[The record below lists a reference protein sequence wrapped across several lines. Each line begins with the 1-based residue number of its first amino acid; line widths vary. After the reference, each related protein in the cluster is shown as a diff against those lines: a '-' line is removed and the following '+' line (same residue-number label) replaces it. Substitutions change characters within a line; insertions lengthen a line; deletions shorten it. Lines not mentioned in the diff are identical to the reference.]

1 MDATG
6 VPELALTSMVKRGP
20 RGYTVSGHV
29 AQSGV
34 DGTFQAEVP
43 VVVQPAQGAPVVRWV
58 LTGAEPAA
66 FSMLLKAAPARVT
79 LDPDF
84 SVLRR

>member
-1 MDATG
+1 
-6 VPELALTSMVKRGP
+6 
-20 RGYTVSGHV
+20 
-29 AQSGV
+29 
-34 DGTFQAEVP
+34 VP